1 MQLFWGWRWA
11 LAFTF
16 FSVGWL
22 NVLLLFQDFLMETFI
37 MFKNLIGK
45 NVYPFDWVIMNMMQN
60 KWVWGR
66 LSSRRCPAH
75 GWCQWRCCLGTTAW
89 PCFCDASGSLE
100 KWAWRL
106 SAFLTS
112 AQGSGVENLGSAPPR
127 RQAWLWSTL
136 HSAFVQGFCFP
147 SSFNHMCL
155 LAKAILSSLGGFWR
169 VFAFHIFQL
178 KEIMSIFIILIK
190 Y

>member
-16 FSVGWL
+16 FSVGCL

-75 GWCQWRCCLGTTAW
+75 GWCQWRCCLGTTGW

-136 HSAFVQGFCFP
+136 HCAFVQGFCFP